1 MRENESER
9 ERERIWTREWKEA
22 GVRGSV
28 SFFVK
33 TKAEKRKTR
42 KLRKNERI

>member
-1 MRENESER
+1 MRENYRENER
-9 ERERIWTREWKEA
+9 ERERICTRERKEA

-33 TKAEKRKTR
+33 TKAKKRKNT
-42 KLRKNERI
+42 